1 MSKLK
6 IFTMFEAIEANS
18 LSLFLSKSSSDF
30 WVLAGLGVIVVVT
43 VAFVVDWME
52 LEVTSLVQSMKMQ
65 GSKRSLG
72 TPPRTKARL
81 EMRISV
87 VFMMILQTELKTWD
101 WVYKIDIIQVFFK
114 FLKIQSWLNNFKR
127 NSFITK
133 FRLMKRESFV
143 SLAFT
148 IQVFLRFMKNCSRLL
163 LEKHLEIGLLW
174 K

>member
-1 MSKLK
+1 
-6 IFTMFEAIEANS
+6 MFEAIEANS

-30 WVLAGLGVIVVVT
+30 WVMAGLGVTVVVVI

-81 EMRISV
+81 EMRMSV
-87 VFMMILQTELKTWD
+87 VFMMIFQTELKTWD

-114 FLKIQSWLNNFKR
+114 FLKIQS
-127 NSFITK
+127 
-133 FRLMKRESFV
+133 
-143 SLAFT
+143 
-148 IQVFLRFMKNCSRLL
+148 
-163 LEKHLEIGLLW
+163 
-174 K
+174 